1 MRIALIGT
9 DTDCGKTTVA
19 CALLRAARAAGVRA
33 LPFKPAASG
42 GGMEEGDPE
51 RLAAAARLPGLTAA
65 EVCPLRFAAPVAP
78 GLAEPG
84 GTDMVWNTW
93 REGQAYTSG
102 GPLATARAVLSGLEA
117 RYAPT
122 LTVIEGAGGL
132 WVPMPGGTWLPAWIS
147 AMRAAPVV
155 VGRLGLGTINHTLLT
170 IAELGRIGLPP
181 RGFFLCE
188 THASSDPSRAHNE
201 RVIAAASGLPCLGVL
216 AYGAGESEG
225 EWLRPRAWER
235 LLGLA

>member
-9 DTDCGKTTVA
+9 DTDCGKTMVA
-19 CALLRAARAAGVRA
+19 CALLRAARAAGMRA

-42 GGMEEGDPE
+42 TDGDQGDPE
-51 RLAAAARLPGLTAA
+51 RLAGAARLAGLTAE
-65 EVCPLRFAAPVAP
+65 EVCPQRFVAAVAP

-84 GTDMVWNTW
+84 GSDMVWNTW
-93 REGQAYTSG
+93 REGQAAPDG
-102 GPLATARAVLSGLEA
+102 GPLAAARAVLAGLEA

-122 LTVIEGAGGL
+122 LTIIEGAGGL

-147 AMRAAPVV
+147 ALRASPVV

-181 RGFFLCE
+181 RGFFLSE
-188 THASSDPSRAHNE
+188 TRASDDPSRAHNE

-216 AYGAGESEG
+216 AFGTGESEHG
-225 EWLRPRAWER
+225 WLRPRAWER